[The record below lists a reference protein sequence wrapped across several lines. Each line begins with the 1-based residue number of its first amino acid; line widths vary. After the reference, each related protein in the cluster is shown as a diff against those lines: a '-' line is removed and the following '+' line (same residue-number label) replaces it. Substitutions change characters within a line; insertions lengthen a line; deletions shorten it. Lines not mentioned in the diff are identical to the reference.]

1 MSDTLRNEQDK
12 EDLIKVN
19 KCDIIDVDNMKS
31 RNLKFLKDRVGSEVN
46 SLNKTLPNTTYESKS
61 ENSLDYNPKP
71 INEPLFSEGTH
82 NKGRLNN
89 SNHDNSFLELNY
101 FIPNENYIKK
111 INPEGNNYKKYS
123 NNFIPKFNN
132 KSFNNFEFNKVN
144 DINFNKNKFNENI
157 NFTNNIYFNEL
168 ANTKFEPFSLNN
180 SFFSPIIKNYNL
192 NCKSYYK

>member
-132 KSFNNFEFNKVN
+132 KNFNNNFEFNKVN

-157 NFTNNIYFNEL
+157 IFTNNIYFNEL
-168 ANTKFEPFSLNN
+168 ANTKLEPFSLNN
-180 SFFSPIIKNYNL
+180 SFFSPIIKDYNL
-192 NCKSYYK
+192 NCK

>member
-123 NNFIPKFNN
+123 NNFMPKFNN

-144 DINFNKNKFNENI
+144 DINFKKNKFNENI
-157 NFTNNIYFNEL
+157 IFTNNIYFNEL
-168 ANTKFEPFSLNN
+168 ANTKLEPFSLNN
-180 SFFSPIIKNYNL
+180 SFFSTIIKDYNL
-192 NCKSYYK
+192 NCK